1 MRQKSYLPTLKSS
14 TLGAEDNRMIAKRLT
29 FFSLCLFCVSYALAP
44 PLFAQTHLHTPF
56 DELLQKHVVT
66 INDGKSTQVDYAELA
81 KDKTKLEAYLS
92 ALAAIDI
99 ATFEEWSQGKQ
110 LAFLI
115 NAYNTYTL
123 ALIIEHYPD
132 IGSIRDIGGFFSS
145 PWKQAFAPLL
155 GKTRTLD
162 NIEHGL
168 IRGDNKYQEPR
179 IHFAVN
185 CASIG
190 CPALR
195 EEAYTEAKLSQ
206 QLESQT
212 QRFLSDNSRHYIEGN
227 TLKVSKIFDW
237 YRDDFEAPWR
247 GATSLN
253 GFLLLYV
260 SAFDLTEAQQRALR
274 AGTLNIEFSDYD
286 WALNDRAK

>member
-1 MRQKSYLPTLKSS
+1 MRQKSYLPTLKNFILGVEDKVMNAIHNGLAIRCLLF
-14 TLGAEDNRMIAKRLT
+14 TLCFVAT
-29 FFSLCLFCVSYALAP
+29 PS
-44 PLFAQTHLHTPF
+44 FAQINLHAPF
-56 DELLQKHVVT
+56 DQLLQKHVVA
-66 INDGKSTQVDYAELA
+66 INDGKSTQVDYAALA
-81 KDKTKLEAYLS
+81 KDKSELDGYLS
-92 ALAAIDI
+92 ALAAIDT
-99 ATFEEWSQGKQ
+99 ATFAGWNNDRQ

-115 NAYNTYTL
+115 NAYNAYTL

-274 AGTLNIEFSDYD
+274 AGTLNIGFSDYD

>member
-1 MRQKSYLPTLKSS
+1 MNAIHNGLAIRCLLFTLCFVA
-14 TLGAEDNRMIAKRLT
+14 T
-29 FFSLCLFCVSYALAP
+29 P
-44 PLFAQTHLHTPF
+44 PFAQINLHAPF
-56 DELLQKHVVT
+56 DQLLQKHVVA
-66 INDGKSTQVDYAELA
+66 INDGKSTQVDYAALA
-81 KDKTKLEAYLS
+81 KDKSELDGYLS
-92 ALAAIDI
+92 ALAAIDT
-99 ATFEEWSQGKQ
+99 ATFAGWNKDRQ

-115 NAYNTYTL
+115 NAYNAYTL

-132 IGSIRDIGGFFSS
+132 IESIRDIGGFFSS

-274 AGTLNIEFSDYD
+274 AGTLNIGFSDYD

>member
-1 MRQKSYLPTLKSS
+1 
-14 TLGAEDNRMIAKRLT
+14 MIAKRLT

-44 PLFAQTHLHTPF
+44 PLFAQTHLHMPF

-99 ATFEEWSQGKQ
+99 ATFEEWSKSKQ

-115 NAYNTYTL
+115 NAYNAYTL

-132 IGSIRDIGGFFSS
+132 IESIRDIGGFFSS

-162 NIEHGL
+162 NIEHTL
-168 IRGDNKYQEPR
+168 IRGGNKYQEPR

-195 EEAYTEAKLSQ
+195 EEAYTEAKLER
-206 QLESQT
+206 QLEVQT
-212 QRFLSDNSRHYIEGN
+212 RRFLSDSSRHYIKDDS
-227 TLKVSKIFDW
+227 LYVSKIFDW
-237 YRDDFEAPWR
+237 YRDDFEAPWQ
-247 GATSLN
+247 GASSLDD
-253 GFLLLYV
+253 FLLLYA
-260 SAFDLTEAQQRALR
+260 SALGLTEGQQKALKS
-274 AGTLNIEFSDYD
+274 GELSIKFSHYD